1 VLGPFVF
8 VVLEPP
14 LCPLP
19 FPRCP
24 FLKILVLVISPSCIK
39 IGLQVEA
46 SLRIIQEK
54 GCPLQKTILLVDD
67 NDQARAIGR
76 SKLQEGGFGVEEAR
90 NGADCIKLLQEVQ
103 PDLIILDLV
112 MPIMDGYKVLQ
123 MLKTNVRTKDIPVI
137 VMSGRGQP
145 EEVDKAL
152 KLGASDFLVKMRT
165 NPKILL
171 EKVQKTLEKS
181 NEHAAVPHYRLAVKE
196 RVFDAA
202 RFASDFNLPAD
213 YRCPK
218 CGNPYLL
225 ELVPDFSHAEPWFSG
240 HLTCS
245 YCR

>member
-1 VLGPFVF
+1 M
-8 VVLEPP
+8 
-14 LCPLP
+14 
-19 FPRCP
+19 
-24 FLKILVLVISPSCIK
+24 
-39 IGLQVEA
+39 
-46 SLRIIQEK
+46 
-54 GCPLQKTILLVDD
+54 QKRILLVDD
-67 NDQARAIGR
+67 NNQARAIAR
-76 SKLQEGGFGVEEAR
+76 SKLQEGGFNVDEAR
-90 NGADCIKLLQEVQ
+90 DGAECIKLLQEIH

-123 MLKTNVRTKDIPVI
+123 MLKTNTKTKDIPVI

-171 EKVQKTLEKS
+171 EKVQKTLEKTS
-181 NEHAAVPHYRLAVKE
+181 EQAAVPHYLLAIKD

-213 YRCPK
+213 YRCSK
-218 CGNPYLL
+218 CGHPYLL
-225 ELVPDFSHAEPWFSG
+225 ELVPDFTQAEPWFSG

-245 YCR
+245 FCR

>member
-1 VLGPFVF
+1 
-8 VVLEPP
+8 
-14 LCPLP
+14 
-19 FPRCP
+19 
-24 FLKILVLVISPSCIK
+24 
-39 IGLQVEA
+39 
-46 SLRIIQEK
+46 
-54 GCPLQKTILLVDD
+54 
-67 NDQARAIGR
+67 
-76 SKLQEGGFGVEEAR
+76 
-90 NGADCIKLLQEVQ
+90 
-103 PDLIILDLV
+103 
-112 MPIMDGYKVLQ
+112 
-123 MLKTNVRTKDIPVI
+123 
-137 VMSGRGQP
+137 MSGRGQP